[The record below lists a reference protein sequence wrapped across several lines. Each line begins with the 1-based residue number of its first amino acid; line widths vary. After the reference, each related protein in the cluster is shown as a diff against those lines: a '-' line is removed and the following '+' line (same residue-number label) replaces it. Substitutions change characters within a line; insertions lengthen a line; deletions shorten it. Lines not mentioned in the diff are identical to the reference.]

1 MSPERFEHLLS
12 LVGPSIVKKDTNFR
26 KAIPPAERLA
36 LTLRFLASGES
47 QISLSFSFR
56 IGRKTVSQIISETC
70 AAIYTCLLETYM
82 SAPKREDDWK
92 RIADDFDNL
101 WQLPHVVGAID
112 GKHVQIEAP
121 SLSGSLYHNYKG
133 FFSIVL
139 LAICDAKYQFTLI
152 DIGQYGSNNDTS
164 VFNKSK
170 MGKAF
175 QQEKMKLPSADVVTG
190 FPNPLPY
197 YLVGDEIFGL
207 KTWLMKPYSGRRLPE
222 EQNAF
227 NYRLSRARRVIEN
240 AFGILRSRWRIY
252 SRPIKG
258 SVENII
264 RYVLATLC
272 LHNYLSQT
280 ENASYCPAGFVDSEN
295 SSGKIKD
302 GEWRSQARASE
313 GSLREIEPSR
323 GNRYNLNALEMRKA
337 LENYVN
343 SEEGSLPWQTQYI
356 RNKGEFC
363 N

>member
-1 MSPERFEHLLS
+1 
-12 LVGPSIVKKDTNFR
+12 
-26 KAIPPAERLA
+26 
-36 LTLRFLASGES
+36 
-47 QISLSFSFR
+47 
-56 IGRKTVSQIISETC
+56 
-70 AAIYTCLLETYM
+70 
-82 SAPKREDDWK
+82 
-92 RIADDFDNL
+92 
-101 WQLPHVVGAID
+101 
-112 GKHVQIEAP
+112 
-121 SLSGSLYHNYKG
+121 
-133 FFSIVL
+133 
-139 LAICDAKYQFTLI
+139 
-152 DIGQYGSNNDTS
+152 
-164 VFNKSK
+164 

-240 AFGILRSRWRIY
+240 AFGILRLRWKIY

-280 ENASYCPAGFVDSEN
+280 ENASYCAAGFVDSEN

-302 GEWRSQARASE
+302 GEWRSQAQASE

-343 SEEGSLPWQTQYI
+343 SDPW
-356 RNKGEFC
+356 
-363 N
+363 